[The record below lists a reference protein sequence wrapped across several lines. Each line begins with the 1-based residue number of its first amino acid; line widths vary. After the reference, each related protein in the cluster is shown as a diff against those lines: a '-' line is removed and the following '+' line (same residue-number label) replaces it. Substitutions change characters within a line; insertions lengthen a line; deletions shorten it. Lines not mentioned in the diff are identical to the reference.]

1 MRTIPCAILM
11 LMAAAGTAGA
21 QTAAP
26 SAPRPDRWQQVVECR
41 KETNDKARL
50 ACMDAAIAA
59 LEAAEANHEVVVI
72 DRRRVERDR
81 KKNFG
86 LPQGE
91 SVAEAATE
99 PLRAPRVDRYE
110 ATVLQTIQSSFLH
123 EWIFW
128 LSDGSVWRQQG
139 ADEIYRKP
147 HKGSDVVISKGT
159 LGGFFL
165 VADRGFAIRVH
176 RVR

>member
-59 LEAAEANHEVVVI
+59 LEAAEANHEVVVV
-72 DRRRVERDR
+72 DRRRVEREDR
-81 KKNFG
+81 KRFG
-86 LPQGE
+86 LPRRE
-91 SVAEAATE
+91 SVAEESTR
-99 PLRAPRVDRYE
+99 PIRPPNIRKYE
-110 ATVLQTIQSSFLH
+110 ASVLQTFQSSFLH

-128 LSDGSVWRQQG
+128 LSDGSVWRQHG
-139 ADEIYRKP
+139 DEEIYRKP
-147 HKGSDVVISKGT
+147 HKGSTVEISRGL
-159 LGGFFL
+159 LGNFFL
-165 VADRGFAIRVH
+165 VVDRGFAIPVNRI
-176 RVR
+176 R